1 MGRPERRADVQLQRG
16 EPCERACH
24 ARARG
29 LGVSTQGTRGSGGRS
44 SCPSL
49 QGAWRG
55 HSASPGLLCDL
66 GQSPIFAGP
75 GWGQEGRA
83 SWATEEGR
91 PAPPEGFRPSGAP
104 RPALD
109 TALGGRV
116 DRGVHKGACFFVWQ
130 HGSRPCLLSCVPIR
144 ASVSPSVN
152 GVHLSCVRCIEG
164 SQRSMQEALSKR
176 SVLAAG
182 GSGQTSV
189 LLRDPESLS
198 AHPGNPQGHP

>member
-1 MGRPERRADVQLQRG
+1 MGGMRAPVSLYG
-16 EPCERACH
+16 NMVHVHAC
-24 ARARG
+24 
-29 LGVSTQGTRGSGGRS
+29 V
-44 SCPSL
+44 
-49 QGAWRG
+49 
-55 HSASPGLLCDL
+55 
-66 GQSPIFAGP
+66 
-75 GWGQEGRA
+75 
-83 SWATEEGR
+83 
-91 PAPPEGFRPSGAP
+91 
-104 RPALD
+104 
-109 TALGGRV
+109 
-116 DRGVHKGACFFVWQ
+116 
-130 HGSRPCLLSCVPIR
+130 SCVPIR